1 MLKFRIQMQRQKE
14 GLEFKTQNLTQP
26 NLPNQLGWLSQSW
39 LPLGFFSHS
48 ITFTALS
55 GEIPN
60 YHFNLSGWHGLRE
73 QLLIPVSALLYKH
86 CSCFNLVLSCPGYSS
101 LPHSGPHRGASS
113 PQASQMSTG
122 NITLIS
128 RHFK

>member
-1 MLKFRIQMQRQKE
+1 MLKFRIQMPRQKE
-14 GLEFKTQNLTQP
+14 GHKFKKQNPTKP
-26 NLPNQLGWLSQSW
+26 HKPTWMAPSVFA
-39 LPLGFFSHS
+39 PLGFVSHS

-60 YHFNLSGWHGLRE
+60 YHFNLSGWHSLLE

-101 LPHSGPHRGASS
+101 LPNSGPHRGASS